1 MNEPFDPD
9 TFYASKQKTP
19 KEIREYLEV
28 RFRKCIEK
36 DHRKRMA
43 RDCPLPDTPAA
54 HPPEPDGD
62 IVDYL
67 GKDFPHNSD
76 KQLRRIQATILATS
90 APLTH
95 LWSELVDQKL
105 TAGSNGLVPVEV
117 VLETIQCSLVLIGNA
132 SHYVSQ
138 ARRAGIIDKLDE
150 KARGLRPTLGRL
162 CKEDLGNTGKYLFGP
177 QFRKALT
184 DKAEAISSF
193 ARVAQKV
200 SNPQSTGQAKKFLR
214 PGPTPVYGGGLGR
227 ANHQPYNPQQQRPNT
242 SFQHK
247 PRPVFRRHNPS
258 AYQRNAKQPNKQ
270 K

>member
-1 MNEPFDPD
+1 MNEPFDPG

-54 HPPEPDGD
+54 HPQEPDGD

-95 LWSELVDQKL
+95 LH
-105 TAGSNGLVPVEV
+105 VE
-117 VLETIQCSLVLIGNA
+117 
-132 SHYVSQ
+132 
-138 ARRAGIIDKLDE
+138 
-150 KARGLRPTLGRL
+150 
-162 CKEDLGNTGKYLFGP
+162 
-177 QFRKALT
+177 
-184 DKAEAISSF
+184 
-193 ARVAQKV
+193 
-200 SNPQSTGQAKKFLR
+200 
-214 PGPTPVYGGGLGR
+214 
-227 ANHQPYNPQQQRPNT
+227 
-242 SFQHK
+242 
-247 PRPVFRRHNPS
+247 
-258 AYQRNAKQPNKQ
+258 
-270 K
+270 